1 MVNTSCPDRLHVL
14 VCHADPAGEPYAEP
28 IASAGYRRR
37 ADALAALDRLL
48 GGPGRASV
56 AICDIDPDD
65 GSLRPI
71 RERVSGTWTT
81 PSPRTIEALDG
92 ETISDLAPSTAR
104 KGM

>member
-1 MVNTSCPDRLHVL
+1 MVNTACKARLHVL
-14 VCHADPAGEPYAEP
+14 VCHTTPDGEPYAEP
-28 IASAGYRRR
+28 IASAGFWRRS
-37 ADALAALDRLL
+37 DALAALDRLL
-48 GGPGRASV
+48 GGPDRASV
-56 AICDIDPDD
+56 AICDVADD

-104 KGM
+104 RRM